1 MKKNHQEEISKL
13 KKLFEDTQLLIN
25 EKEKQLLK
33 MDKELSTKVIEINNK
48 ENELKEIKIENNI

>member
-13 KKLFEDTQLLIN
+13 KKFIWNTQLLIN

-33 MDKELSTKVIEINNK
+33 MDKEFSTKVIAN
-48 ENELKEIKIENNI
+48 